1 LLLNQLRKCLPG
13 RSRLLPSSGTRRLR
27 PRGWGSPP

>member
-13 RSRLLPSSGTRRLR
+13 RSRLLPCSGRKHASLR
-27 PRGWGSPP
+27 VG